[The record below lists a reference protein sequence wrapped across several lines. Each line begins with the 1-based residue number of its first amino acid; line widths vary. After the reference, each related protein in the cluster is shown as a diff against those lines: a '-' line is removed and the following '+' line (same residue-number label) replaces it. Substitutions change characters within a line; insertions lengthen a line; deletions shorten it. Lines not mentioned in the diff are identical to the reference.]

1 MNGENMATRPPTLV
15 SESMTNASG
24 SPHRWSVLIMTFIA
38 YLYDSLDLQILAICM
53 PLIIKTLDIS
63 MVQAGLLASSTMV
76 GTAVGGIIF
85 GWFAE
90 NYGRKNAAVLALFEF
105 GIFTAVV
112 FWVSSWEQLM
122 VLRFL
127 QGLGIGGLWGP
138 IVALIAEH
146 WNAKYRAR
154 AASFM
159 LSTFA
164 IGGVLAALMGRY
176 MLSSLG
182 WRWIFVL
189 TGSACIAALVFWVF
203 VPADDKSKRVKQEKV
218 SLRELFQPG
227 IIKMTLG
234 ATIAAAC
241 QMGGF
246 WGVSAWI
253 PTYLVQVRGLS
264 VEYMSL
270 FSVVIFAGAFA
281 GYFLYAYLA
290 DRFGRRKAL
299 IIAFLAD
306 TLIVPLYIFIPD
318 AVLLFW
324 IGPIMGI
331 SFGGVF
337 GLFGSY
343 FAELFPTRIR
353 AMGSG
358 FAFNLGRGVGA
369 VLTPYTVGVLA
380 KSYGLGFGISACS
393 VIFFLGVVT
402 LLCMPETLQ
411 AKAN

>member
-24 SPHRWSVLIMTFIA
+24 SQHRWSVLIMTFIA